1 MDTVGKLEIRCQR
14 CGNVVPASAINI
26 EKMVGKCDACAE
38 LFDFSDQV
46 EQQRTT
52 RAKSPVRPVPLPP
65 GIKVEREES
74 SVFGDYRHA
83 PKAGGRLVIRRR
95 WFRWSLIPLLGFCV
109 FWDGFLVVW
118 YSAVLVGG
126 APTVAALFPLLHVA
140 VGVGLTYTTVA
151 GLFNSTTIEVTD
163 DRLSVRHGPIPWI
176 GNRALPTDE
185 IRQLYTER
193 LVSGGK
199 SKKETFTIH
208 AIVASGPTIP
218 VVSRLDEIT
227 QALYIEKEVERHLG
241 IEDERVPGAVDS

>member
-1 MDTVGKLEIRCQR
+1 MAKLEARCPS
-14 CGNVVPASAINI
+14 CGKAAPASAVNVA
-26 EKMVGKCDACAE
+26 KMVAKCEACGE

-46 EQQRTT
+46 EQQRTE
-52 RAKSPVRPVPLPP
+52 RDKAPVAPVPLPP
-65 GIKVEREES
+65 GLKIERDES
-74 SVFGDYRHA
+74 GAMFGDYRHA
-83 PKAGGRLVIRRR
+83 PRAGGRLVIRRR

-118 YSAVLVGG
+118 YSTVLTGG
-126 APTVAALFPLLHVA
+126 APAAAAAFPLLHVA
-140 VGVGLTYTTVA
+140 VGIGLTYTTLA
-151 GLFNSTTIEVTD
+151 GLFNSTTIVVGD
-163 DRLSVRHGPIPWI
+163 GRLSVRHGPIPWV
-176 GNRALPTDE
+176 GNRNLPTDE

-193 LVSGGK
+193 LISSGK

-227 QALYIEKEVERHLG
+227 QALYIEKEIERNLG